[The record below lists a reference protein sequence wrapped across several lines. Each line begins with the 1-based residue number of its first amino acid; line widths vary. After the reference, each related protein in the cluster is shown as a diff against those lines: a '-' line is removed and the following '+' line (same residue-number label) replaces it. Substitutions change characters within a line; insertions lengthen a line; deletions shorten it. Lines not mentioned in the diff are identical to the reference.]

1 MIPGLVLISALGVGQ
16 SSGDSQGMQA
26 LVTEV
31 HQLRKDLQTSNGYA
45 LKAQI
50 LLYRL
55 QAQEATVARVSQY
68 LNDKRSKLTE
78 TQDHRRAV
86 MASVKQNEGLI
97 DNTEISPALQKEA
110 QQMISTKKSELES
123 LAAEGQQRQ
132 SAVMEAEE
140 QLRTEQAKL
149 GGLEERVDQLEKEL
163 SNPH

>member
-1 MIPGLVLISALGVGQ
+1 MHHSWLMIPGLVLISALGVGQ

-97 DNTEISPALQKEA
+97 DNTEI
-110 QQMISTKKSELES
+110 
-123 LAAEGQQRQ
+123 
-132 SAVMEAEE
+132 
-140 QLRTEQAKL
+140 
-149 GGLEERVDQLEKEL
+149 
-163 SNPH
+163 